1 MSVDAAPPNAPT
13 LADARKAIA
22 DQGLEFFRIEGELIH
37 LATRVRSHLM
47 DASVSL
53 RFGVQPCVSFT
64 VRAQSSDFPGASGAD
79 MFEKVRSAISANA
92 LARGFSE
99 IEEHSRQVQDPV
111 DHARILD
118 VWYELTFS
126 KEFHDL
132 DNMLDDVRWSLS
144 VSKCVGY

>member
-1 MSVDAAPPNAPT
+1 MSVDAGPPHAPT

-22 DQGLEFFRIEGELIH
+22 EQGLEFLRVEDELIQ

-53 RFGVQPCVSFT
+53 HFGARPCVSFT
-64 VRAQSSDFPGASGAD
+64 VRAQSSDFPGASSAD
-79 MFEKVRSAISANA
+79 MFGKVRGAVSANA
-92 LARGFSE
+92 LAHGFSE
-99 IEEHSRQVQDPV
+99 TEEHSRQVQDPV

-132 DNMLDDVRWSLS
+132 VPMLDDVRWSLS